1 MCWSYHIG
9 SKDLQFAADRYI
21 RRYSFVSSTLKE
33 LMVGTDEHLWLFMNT
48 QLRFCYYNLK
58 QVVLIFDTFD
68 IFCKL
73 CLKYIN
79 ILWSY
84 WRVILPELWQLLPT
98 HWYRW
103 RRSTGTL
110 GQSKIFILSF
120 WYIQFIFVMH
130 TLLHLGK
137 VSIHISY
144 FDIHRLVHFVL

>member
-1 MCWSYHIG
+1 MCWSYHLW
-9 SKDLQFAADRYI
+9 SKDLQFAADRFI
-21 RRYSFVSSTLKE
+21 RRYHNSFVSSALKE
-33 LMVGTDEHLWLFMNT
+33 FMVCTDEHLWLFMNT

-73 CLKYIN
+73 CFKYIN

-84 WRVILPELWQLLPT
+84 WRIILPELWQPLPT
-98 HWYRW
+98 HWYRC

-110 GQSKIFILSF
+110 GQSKTFIWSF
-120 WYIQFIFVMH
+120 WNILFIFVIH

-137 VSIHISY
+137 VLK
-144 FDIHRLVHFVL
+144 R